1 VQKYKINGKPIQM
14 PDGWHDVKYNDAIN
28 IIENNLDAVSIFSL
42 FSGIDK
48 NTVRKFNKRKDI
60 SHFLQGFP
68 FLNKLPLQQTPQ
80 IPRSLIYKGS
90 RYHFPHVFL
99 DDEYDFGYSTI
110 GQIEDMKAIIVTQ
123 TKEITGGEDRLLNNL
138 ELMKLFPP
146 VVAIYIQPIIE
157 QEYNYKRAMKLAD
170 DIQKELSFKEIIF
183 MGNFFL
189 LKLGASTSGL
199 KTGLHPL
206 NWMRKKS
213 KQAFRTLIRTLD
225 STRP

>member
-1 VQKYKINGKPIQM
+1 M

-42 FSGIDK
+42 FSGLDK
-48 NTVRKFNKRKDI
+48 KTVRNLNKRKDI
-60 SHFLQGFP
+60 SYFLQGFP
-68 FLNKLPLQQTPQ
+68 FLNKIPLQETPQ

-90 RYHFPHVFL
+90 RYYFPHVFL
-99 DDEYDFGYSTI
+99 DDEYDFGESEV
-110 GQIEDMKAIIVTQ
+110 GQIEDMKAIIVNQ
-123 TKEITGGEDRLLNNL
+123 TKEFTGDEDRLLTNL

-170 DIQKELSFKEIIF
+170 EIQKELSFKEIIF

-189 LKLGASTSGL
+189 LKLGTSTSGL
-199 KTGLHPL
+199 KTGLRPL
-206 NWMRKKS
+206 NWIKKKS
-213 KQAFRTLIRTLD
+213 KLAFRTLIRTLD
-225 STRP
+225 SMQP